1 MAFTASDWSIDRQT
15 GDIRYI
21 GNAHGGGSPSYSTVI
36 ELHRAL
42 QDFADDLTSSG
53 DDELDITDETP
64 SERSTDNIIT
74 LINGFN
80 IDDSAAEHLYDGS
93 VIQAGG
99 DTIYDGLLV
108 VGATE
113 SGTELQVIQN
123 NAIIPSYWGTGL
135 NADSTQNILLRIMVN
150 TRLDGVDIDGRAL
163 RVHARELSDSYGEFG
178 IGATARGNNVAA
190 VSTGSDLNN
199 QTVAGTISGWT
210 ITNTEGLRL
219 IDVDGDTTSEEYYSE
234 WNRGSQ
240 SINDLYEY
248 TKWIQRRATSE
259 TIHGMNGELF
269 RGITHSFAYD
279 GESGTGPA
287 INTDMAWG
295 TEVAYTA
302 GGTFTLGEAVHED
315 TATPTWKGRIL
326 AIDDNTGS
334 GTLIIDVES
343 GTVTTGDT
351 FTGQTSAAGAT
362 VNGTP
367 TVVTGGGVM
376 TLLAVDDDGTVGN
389 LYVQLIKGTAP
400 SDNAR
405 LYLST
410 DATSFLDVN
419 GSLTQRTISAAFIGQ
434 STGSALIGAYGL
446 GVDSAG
452 LTNSDLLTDLTGT
465 ANTPPNNVTFT
476 VSGLVSGEDTV
487 QVTNNDGSNAIDYG
501 QLTLNTDLS
510 AANETSVVVT
520 AAIPSD
526 TPTTGYI
533 RVQDD
538 DGFYRRLHYS
548 GWTGSTF
555 TIDSTDGQE
564 DFDTIA
570 ASQPRNVYISYIDE
584 VATGTTAT
592 FTVVYN
598 ANRSLF
604 VRVRDGGA
612 SPIKTF
618 ETPATLGSTG
628 GSATA
633 IRTSDA

>member
-1 MAFTASDWSIDRQT
+1 
-15 GDIRYI
+15 
-21 GNAHGGGSPSYSTVI
+21 
-36 ELHRAL
+36 
-42 QDFADDLTSSG
+42 
-53 DDELDITDETP
+53 
-64 SERSTDNIIT
+64 
-74 LINGFN
+74 
-80 IDDSAAEHLYDGS
+80 
-93 VIQAGG
+93 
-99 DTIYDGLLV
+99 
-108 VGATE
+108 
-113 SGTELQVIQN
+113 
-123 NAIIPSYWGTGL
+123 
-135 NADSTQNILLRIMVN
+135 
-150 TRLDGVDIDGRAL
+150 
-163 RVHARELSDSYGEFG
+163 
-178 IGATARGNNVAA
+178 